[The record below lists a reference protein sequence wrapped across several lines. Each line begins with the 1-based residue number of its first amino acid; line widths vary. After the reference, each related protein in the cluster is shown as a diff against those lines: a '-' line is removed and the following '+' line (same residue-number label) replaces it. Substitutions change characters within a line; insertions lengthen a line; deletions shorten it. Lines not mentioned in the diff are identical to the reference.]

1 VVLRIVMRR
10 AVMLGAVSATAAAV
24 ALVAAHR
31 RLESRQPADIAPP
44 PAIEAAFVV
53 AELFT
58 SEGCSSCPPADDLLR
73 RLAHEQIVPGV
84 RVLALGEHVDYWDRL
99 GWRDPFS
106 SPAFS
111 DRQSE
116 YDARVFHTGNVYTP
130 QLVIDGRLQQVGSD
144 LTAVRRAIGEAARHP
159 KAAVTV
165 LAQADNATH
174 VRIQVQVAP
183 SQGVNIGGIADV
195 IVAITE
201 DELTSNVQRGENRGR
216 VLKHGAVVR
225 SLTALGSLTKLG
237 AFAQAM
243 SLPVAPSW
251 IGPNIRIVAFVQE
264 RQSRRIVG
272 AASATL
278 DGRASNS

>member
-1 VVLRIVMRR
+1 MF
-10 AVMLGAVSATAAAV
+10 GAVSATAAAV
-24 ALVAAHR
+24 ALVAGHR
-31 RLESRQPADIAPP
+31 RLESRQPADIASP
-44 PAIEAAFVV
+44 PANEAAVVV

-116 YDARVFHTGNVYTP
+116 YDARVFHTGNIYTP
-130 QLVIDGRLQQVGSD
+130 QLVIDGQLQQVGSD

-159 KAAVTV
+159 KATVTV

-183 SQGVNIGGIADV
+183 SQGVSIGGTADV

-225 SLTALGSLTKLG
+225 SLTALGSLTKVG
-237 AFAQAM
+237 AFSQAT
-243 SLPVAPSW
+243 SIPVAPSW
-251 IGPNIRIVAFVQE
+251 VAPNIRVVAFVQE

-272 AASATL
+272 AASAKL